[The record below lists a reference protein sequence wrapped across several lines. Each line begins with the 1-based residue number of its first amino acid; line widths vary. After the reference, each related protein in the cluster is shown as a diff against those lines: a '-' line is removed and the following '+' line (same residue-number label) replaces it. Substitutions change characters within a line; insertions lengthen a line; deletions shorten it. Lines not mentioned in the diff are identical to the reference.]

1 GAKLPVNPKILK
13 GVQTDF
19 LATAALIIDWC
30 FASDNKALKKESLQL
45 MLQAGPE
52 VVLNDFIACDRFDLS
67 GQIGQIDK
75 PALILSGQED
85 KMTPPQYARFL
96 NQEIKKS
103 RLQLVP
109 QAGHSLVLEQ
119 PRTVIGLIRDFADE
133 VFD

>member
-1 GAKLPVNPKILK
+1 
-13 GVQTDF
+13 
-19 LATAALIIDWC
+19 
-30 FASDNKALKKESLQL
+30 

-52 VVLNDFIACDRFDLS
+52 MVLNDFIACDRFDLS